1 MVNDCQVHLDSTA
14 ARNVRLRDTATSTQ
28 GHVASVVTVS
38 YDEVVL
44 ASASLSMS
52 SRRLTEVVHGD
63 VDSLTRRRLDVNGTA
78 YRGDISVKF
87 EVARNQPD
95 VAGRLDANGTATTF
109 ASDMHYCKT
118 YIAIV
123 TSCN

>member
-1 MVNDCQVHLDSTA
+1 MIGDCEVHLDSTA

-28 GHVASVVTVS
+28 GHVASVLTVS
-38 YDEVVL
+38 YDEVMR

-52 SRRLTEVVHGD
+52 SRRLTEVVQGNF
-63 VDSLTRRRLDVNGTA
+63 DSLTRGCMDVDGTA

-95 VAGRLDANGTATTF
+95 VAGRLNANGTATTF
-109 ASDMHYCKT
+109 SSGVHYCKT